1 MKRQLMGGVLA
12 LTVALATGTAT
23 ASETATP
30 ASKTVRTATP
40 QTEVTLY
47 VIPQCGFC
55 EKARQLLTERGVTW
69 REFDIT
75 SSADIKREFVAKGGV
90 GTPLIIVGEEVIRGY
105 DASRIDR
112 ALSTHG
118 LAAK

>member
-1 MKRQLMGGVLA
+1 MKRQLMGGILA
-12 LTVALATGTAT
+12 LAVALATGITT

-30 ASKTVRTATP
+30 ASKTVRTAKP

-47 VIPQCGFC
+47 VMPQCGFC
-55 EKARQLLTERGVTW
+55 EKARQLLTQRGVTW
-69 REFDIT
+69 NEFDIAG
-75 SSADIKREFVAKGGV
+75 SAEAKREFTAKGGV
-90 GTPLIIVGEEVIRGY
+90 GTPLIVVGEEVIRGY

-112 ALSTHG
+112 ALSAHG